1 MRQQLEYFREY
12 KERLTVAKGVS
23 EADEI
28 IAGALYYFSIGN
40 NDIGVNYFLLPQR
53 RAQFSPP
60 EYAAFL
66 VGIAGAAVREVY
78 HLGGR
83 KIQLTG
89 ILPVGCVPAM
99 RTVNLHRPGE
109 CMEDFNQFALLFNAE
124 LRETANKLNGE
135 LSEAHVVY
143 SDMYSLVSTIIA
155 NPLKYGKL
163 ILFSQ
168 RGFFLVVSHSRIQKL
183 MPNMDNK

>member
-1 MRQQLEYFREY
+1 M
-12 KERLTVAKGVS
+12 G
-23 EADEI
+23 
-28 IAGALYYFSIGN
+28 
-40 NDIGVNYFLLPQR
+40 
-53 RAQFSPP
+53 
-60 EYAAFL
+60 
-66 VGIAGAAVREVY
+66 
-78 HLGGR
+78 
-83 KIQLTG
+83 
-89 ILPVGCVPAM
+89 
-99 RTVNLHRPGE
+99 TVNLHRPGE

-168 RGFFLVVSHSRIQKL
+168 RGFFLVSKSF
-183 MPNMDNK
+183 